1 MSIIIDNYK
10 NVNIGF
16 AYSMAKL
23 SPNGRFIALSPNS
36 GASITTQ
43 HIYDTVTETLLQ
55 ISSPARV
62 PTAAMAF
69 SPNGN
74 KLYVGCA
81 NNGTIL
87 VFEYTTSWA
96 YVSSIVSS
104 DNTATIHSIAV
115 GADNIDIAW
124 VEGLNVF
131 KFYNTTTTTYYAGG
145 GTLVATNTAVPF
157 IYADT
162 ARKASDTNYFVFG
175 RPTTGA
181 GGTAYIIKQD
191 STYLLL
197 QAQSNINISNVNMS
211 GSGTVN
217 YVSFNSSSSAT
228 AGIRYYNNDIMNS
241 NAVLSISQNNVN
253 GGSVVCQIDEATSL
267 RYARV
272 SPGLMS
278 VGQIA
283 GYNVIDP
290 VNYTI
295 TSPFT
300 ISGDMQIFN
309 KTVVNYSNN
318 NGTFIEYAT
327 IKNTDGNET
336 ITVNNDQA
344 SGLLNRYYAATNY
357 VVSENGKKYLYTNI
371 NTTLQ
376 MGNVVNGV
384 PINNN
389 VGNPA
394 GTTNNIIANNA
405 AISPNGRHA
414 FVADATTLYHYTN
427 SLNTAFAYRKFT
439 YPVGSAGSRQMSVS
453 PDSKLLAFPDG
464 TSLKVYSISETGLT
478 ALTVPATNQV
488 WATAW
493 FSPTEFYGMTTT
505 SVIFYRV
512 SGSTVTQV
520 GTMSVGT
527 SLYSMAIS
535 NDRTK
540 LAFTSFA
547 AAGSP
552 YFANINPSDFT
563 QLGVIRRGNA
573 PPGGFFSN
581 NYYGS
586 FSPDG
591 NKFVLCGSIS
601 SATNNLIVYDTT
613 EININTI
620 YVLGNRSISY
630 SFVYRPQWINNNI
643 FKIAVNANTVSL
655 HDFSVINGVLTEIT
669 NFNVTTDVNNSVG
682 DNTWGTS
689 ISPDGKYIIR
699 PVATAKPD
707 LIYLIAPGTDSFTDP
722 LPFKSTITTSCT
734 ISSDSKYMMLPGPTT
749 AGNGTVDFYEKTS
762 GNIPVPVQ
770 QFTGLPWVSPAATVI
785 TTGDYSSVSK
795 LFVVPYGRSL
805 LMFRNNEDGTFTDLS
820 KNDLT
825 VSRTGAKFS
834 NDGSRLYLFTGNVA
848 SSGIDIYDRS
858 GSDYVY
864 RTTFFSTFSVSR
876 LEFSSNGQYA
886 LISYN
891 GAPYLSV
898 NSVASDGTFNTIIA
912 TVTTQTAATGA
923 WLTDSMIF
931 ATTSSSAYG
940 YHYILDFYADKGVMI
955 PRPFNGTTIGG
966 GYKQQVSISNTGN
979 KKLVILGHPSEI
991 AAGSNTSSG
1000 ATNNVTSIYSF
1011 KMVDTAN
1018 IITGAT
1024 LMPPISTNILAE
1036 TDLAWSSEIVLNS
1049 ITTTGE
1055 IDAPI
1060 ATYGDVLVSSP
1071 FYVDGFI
1078 GEDSSSAITTVTLS
1092 TAFIDLNG
1100 YNYELSYTPL
1110 PQPYAYGKTRFGSIS
1125 TIGQLY
1131 IDNELYGDTLIPMFV
1146 VEGDM
1151 NLPPQF
1157 EGDVLINNIITE
1169 GDLYEE
1175 QFLSGETV
1183 IDSITSSGALS
1194 QGETIDIGILL
1205 PSFEISGEFLL
1216 EPEIYGDTLLPS
1228 FETDGLFAV
1237 PQNASGD
1244 VLIPSIVTEGRL
1256 SDGEDITGEVTIPSI
1271 ETTGYVTSG
1280 ENISGETLIPFII
1293 TSGELI
1299 TDLAIDSDTIIGS
1312 ISTSGILAS
1321 GDFVTGDVNISSI
1334 ITEIVGDVLN
1344 PGEITGD
1351 TLISNI
1357 ITEGIMAQE
1366 GAITGDVVISNI
1378 ITNGVLSRQID
1389 VEGSIILNSIETQI
1403 IAELQLHLSGNVIIN
1418 SFTTTGEL
1426 KKIAGRRRFLNIV

>member
-62 PTAAMAF
+62 PTEAIAF

-175 RPTTGA
+175 RPTSGA

-241 NAVLSISQNNVN
+241 SAVLSISQNNVN

-309 KTVVNYSNN
+309 KTVINYSNN
-318 NGTFIEYAT
+318 NGTFLEYAT

-371 NTTLQ
+371 NNTLQ

-414 FVADATTLYHYTN
+414 FIVDATTLYHYTN
-427 SLNTAFAYRKFT
+427 SLNTALASRKFT

-493 FSPTEFYGMTTT
+493 FSPTEFYGMTTS

-591 NKFVLCGSIS
+591 NKFVLCGAIS

-630 SFVYRPQWINNNI
+630 SFAYRPQWINNNI

-669 NFNVTTDVNNSVG
+669 NFNVTTDVNNSIG
-682 DNTWGTS
+682 DNTWGTG

-699 PVATAKPD
+699 PVAAAKPD
-707 LIYLIAPGTDSFTDP
+707 LIYLIAPDTDSFTDP

-734 ISSDSKYMMLPGPTT
+734 ISSDSKYMMLPGPATN
-749 AGNGTVDFYEKTS
+749 GNGTVDFYEKTS
-762 GNIPVPVQ
+762 EGIPVPVQ
-770 QFTGLPWVSPAATVI
+770 QFTGLPWVTALATSG
-785 TTGDYSSVSK
+785 TLGDYSPVSK
-795 LFVVPYGRSL
+795 MFAVPYGRTL
-805 LMFRNNEDGTFTDLS
+805 LLFINNEDGTFTNIS
-820 KNDLT
+820 KYDLT
-825 VSRTGAKFS
+825 ANRLVARFS
-834 NDGSRLYLFTGNVA
+834 NDGSLLYVAGATSSTGV
-848 SSGIDIYDRS
+848 DIYDRV
-858 GSDYVY
+858 GNDYVY
-864 RTTFFSTFSVSR
+864 RTTIATTTGVTRIDFSP
-876 LEFSSNGQYA
+876 NGQYV
-886 LISYN
+886 LLSYN
-891 GAPYLSV
+891 NAAPYLNVYSI
-898 NSVASDGTFNTIIA
+898 APDGTFDTLIA
-912 TVTTQTAATGA
+912 STPFNALSLGR
-923 WLTDSMIF
+923 WLTDTLLF
-931 ATTSSSAYG
+931 VVVNNNGYG
-940 YHYILDFYADKGVMI
+940 YYYVADFFADKGVII
-955 PRPFNGTTIGG
+955 PRNWNGTTLGG
-966 GYKQQVSISNTGN
+966 GMKQNISISNTGS
-979 KKLVILGHPSEI
+979 KKLIVLGHATEI
-991 AAGSNTSSG
+991 AFGSSTTTASLNNFTSLY
-1000 ATNNVTSIYSF
+1000 AF
-1011 KMVDTAN
+1011 KMVDTATN
-1018 IITGAT
+1018 ISGAT
-1024 LMPPISTNILAE
+1024 VIPSITTEIISE
-1036 TDLAWSSEIVLNS
+1036 TDLALFGDVSINS

-1055 IDAPI
+1055 IEAPNAI
-1060 ATYGDVLVSSP
+1060 YGDVLVPSP
-1071 FYVDGFI
+1071 FSVDGFI

-1228 FETDGLFAV
+1228 FETDGLFTV

-1256 SDGEDITGEVTIPSI
+1256 SDGEDITGEVIIPSI

-1299 TDLAIDSDTIIGS
+1299 TDLAIDSDTIIGP

-1321 GDFVTGDVNISSI
+1321 GDFVTGDVNISNI

-1389 VEGSIILNSIETQI
+1389 VEGSIILNSIETEI
-1403 IAELQLHLSGNVIIN
+1403 VAELQLHLSGNVIIN